1 MAVVLPVLL
10 LVVSLGLAVLGH
22 GITVVRATDAAR
34 AAARSAARGDTDEK
48 ALGMARRE
56 LPGSASVQ
64 LTRHGADITVSVT
77 VPGPRVGLGL
87 RLPSVRATAV
97 SVAEPGTQV
106 AEAGSAQGW
115 P

>member
-10 LVVSLGLAVLGH
+10 VVVSLALAALGH

-34 AAARSAARGDTDEK
+34 AAARSAARGDSDEV
-48 ALGMARRE
+48 ALGLARRE
-56 LPGSASVQ
+56 LPDSASVR
-64 LTRHGADITVSVT
+64 LARSGGDITVTVT
-77 VPGPRVGLGL
+77 VPGPRVVLGV

-97 SVAEPGTQV
+97 SVAEPGAPGV
-106 AEAGSAQGW
+106 VAGSAAEG